1 MVEGGEAMSEVR
13 FPKQST
19 PWPELKRELLEMQGE
34 DIPWTRG
41 LFGLWWPN
49 PSPEVFQVQ
58 KEAATLYAH
67 ASQLYAP
74 WVPSLAKIEA
84 DVQAMV
90 LDLLR
95 APPGAV
101 CTLSSGGT
109 ESNFL
114 AVMTARN
121 WARVYRPEV
130 TAPEMVMPYTA
141 HPTLNKAA
149 GYLGMKVVRVPVG
162 ADYRADVRALEK
174 AVGPNTV
181 MIVGSAP
188 PYSHGRIDPVPAL
201 GDLALRRDLWLH
213 VDACVG
219 GFLAPFLRKLG
230 RSLPEFDLSV
240 PGVTS
245 ISADLHKFGYTL
257 LGASTFSLRD
267 ASLRQHQQFD
277 FHEWPYG
284 PYRSVTFAGSR
295 PSAPIAAAWA
305 VLRLLGEEGY
315 LEIARGILRTTEL
328 FVEGVQGIEGLAVL
342 CEPEIGVLNVVSSE
356 VDVIAVADELTARGW
371 PTARFLEPPALHF
384 LMDRVDDE
392 SVIHELLREL
402 AAVVGDVRA
411 GRVKPAQG
419 GVGYESG
426 AVRRGL

>member
-1 MVEGGEAMSEVR
+1 MSEMR
-13 FPKQST
+13 FPKRGT
-19 PWPELKRELLEMQGE
+19 PWAQLKNELVAMQGE
-34 DIPWTRG
+34 DTPWTRG

-74 WVPSLAKIEA
+74 WVPSLAKLET
-84 DVQAMV
+84 DVQAMA

-95 APPGAV
+95 APDGAA

-121 WARVYRPEV
+121 WARVHRPEV
-130 TAPEMVMPYTA
+130 TAPELLMPYTA

-149 GYLGMKVVRVPVG
+149 SFLNVRVVRVPVTD
-162 ADYRADVRALEK
+162 DYRADVPALEQ
-174 AVGPNTV
+174 AIGPNTI
-181 MIVGSAP
+181 MIAASAP
-188 PYSHGRIDPVPAL
+188 PYSHGRIDPISAI
-201 GDLALRRDLWLH
+201 GELALRRNLWLH

-230 RSLPEFDLSV
+230 RALPEFDFSV

-267 ASLRQHQQFD
+267 GSLRQHQQFD

-295 PSAPIAAAWA
+295 PSGPIAAAWA
-305 VLRLLGEEGY
+305 VMRLLGEEGY

-328 FVEGVQGIEGLAVL
+328 FVEGIRRIEGLEVL
-342 CEPEIGVLNVVSSE
+342 FEPEIGVLNVVSSE
-356 VDVIAVADELTARGW
+356 LDVITVADELGERGW

-392 SVIHELLREL
+392 SVIHDLLHEL
-402 AAVVGDVRA
+402 AAVVADVRA
-411 GRVKPAQG
+411 GRVKPTERG

>member
-1 MVEGGEAMSEVR
+1 MSAMR
-13 FPKQST
+13 FPTRGT
-19 PWPELKRELLEMQGE
+19 PWPELRSELVAMQAE
-34 DIPWTRG
+34 DTPWTRG

-58 KEAATLYAH
+58 KEAAALFAY

-74 WVPSLAKIEA
+74 WVPSLARIER
-84 DVQAMV
+84 DVEAMV

-95 APPGAV
+95 APPGAA

-121 WARVYRPEV
+121 WARAERPEV
-130 TAPEMVMPYTA
+130 TAPEIVMPYTA

-149 GYLGMKVVRVPVG
+149 GFLGVKVIRVPVT
-162 ADYRADVRALEK
+162 ADYRADVGAMREAI
-174 AVGPNTV
+174 GPNTV
-181 MIVGSAP
+181 MLVGSAP
-188 PYSHGRIDPVPAL
+188 PYSHGRIDPVA
-201 GDLALRRDLWLH
+201 GIAELASRHGLWMH

-219 GFLAPFLRKLG
+219 GILAPFFRRLG
-230 RSLPEFDLSV
+230 RTLPEFDFSV

-245 ISADLHKFGYTL
+245 MSADLRKFGYTL

-267 ASLRQHQQFD
+267 ATLRRHQQFD
-277 FHEWPYG
+277 FHDWPYG

-295 PSAPIAAAWA
+295 PSSPVAAAWA

-315 LEIARGILRTTEL
+315 LEIARSILRTTEL
-328 FVEGVQGIEGLAVL
+328 VIEGVRGIEGLAVL
-342 CEPEIGVLNVVSSE
+342 FEPEMGVLNVVSDE
-356 VDVIAVADELTARGW
+356 VDVITVADELTARGW

-392 SVIHELLREL
+392 SVIHDLLREL
-402 AAVVGDVRA
+402 ATVVRDVR
-411 GRVKPAQG
+411 GGLVQPAEG

-426 AVRRGL
+426 AGRRGL